1 MSETKQ
7 EKWERGKTLFL
18 ESVYKPDSKLRGC
31 AHNQQCY
38 HELMEIR
45 DQVIEMVR
53 AMPNPHADPIPFGK
67 KNNSVT
73 PTVTTPA
80 GEISETLM
88 SGALGNYY
96 EHSDAWYDYKRNDP
110 NAENPFTDPKD
121 RERAERVVNGN

>member
-31 AHNQQCY
+31 AHNQECY

-45 DQVIEMVR
+45 DQVIEIVR
-53 AMPNPHADPIPFGK
+53 AMPNPHSEPVSFGK
-67 KNNSVT
+67 KNNAVI
-73 PTVTTPA
+73 PTVTTPN

-88 SGALGNYY
+88 SGALGDYY
-96 EHSDAWYDYKRNDP
+96 SDKR
-110 NAENPFTDPKD
+110 EY
-121 RERAERVVNGN
+121 

>member
-31 AHNQQCY
+31 AHNQECY

-53 AMPNPHADPIPFGK
+53 EMPNPHNPPLESGK
-67 KNNSVT
+67 KNNIKV
-73 PTVTTPA
+73 PTVTTPN
-80 GEISETLM
+80 GEISETLY
-88 SGALGNYY
+88 SGTLGYY
-96 EHSDAWYDYKRNDP
+96 YDEKR
-110 NAENPFTDPKD
+110 EY
-121 RERAERVVNGN
+121 

>member
-1 MSETKQ
+1 MNEETKQ

-31 AHNQQCY
+31 AHNQECY

-53 AMPNPHADPIPFGK
+53 EMPNPHAEALEFGK
-67 KNNSVT
+67 KNSFVT
-73 PTVTTPA
+73 PTVTTPN

-88 SGALGNYY
+88 SGTLR
-96 EHSDAWYDYKRNDP
+96 EHYM
-110 NAENPFTDPKD
+110 TDH
-121 RERAERVVNGN
+121 REY

>member
-1 MSETKQ
+1 MKETKQ

-18 ESVYKPDSKLRGC
+18 ESVYKPDDRLRGC
-31 AHNQQCY
+31 AHNQECY

-53 AMPNPHADPIPFGK
+53 NMSNPHSPPIEFGK
-67 KNNSVT
+67 KNNVVT

-88 SGALGNYY
+88 SGALGDYY
-96 EHSDAWYDYKRNDP
+96 SDKR
-110 NAENPFTDPKD
+110 EY
-121 RERAERVVNGN
+121 